1 MHQYLTL
8 SSSILQNLMSGQLKG
23 DEDLVRKLQ
32 ERIEKDVKTVADNIA
47 KLEIR
52 MEAFK
57 K

>member
-1 MHQYLTL
+1 MIGGKLE
-8 SSSILQNLMSGQLKG
+8 G
-23 DEDLVRKLQ
+23 DEDLVKKLQ
-32 ERIEKDVKTVADNIA
+32 ERIETDVKTVADNIA